1 MNESIGPSFSD
12 AETLFIRIFELE
24 LSQAKVAELCDQSDL
39 GSSKAD
45 EAHARLLVQ
54 AEDRLSYERTSH
66 DFLLK
71 EQQRTAAALQRAS
84 CEARVLVSSIRRL
97 EADVH
102 ERMQLGPPAARE
114 AAVSGGAKAP
124 TPTATPAPKQP
135 SVRPAATGSS
145 RTSSAGGRGGR
156 PARR

>member
-1 MNESIGPSFSD
+1 ME
-12 AETLFIRIFELE
+12 AR
-24 LSQAKVAELCDQSDL
+24 AL
-39 GSSKAD
+39 GGRFRSKAD

-114 AAVSGGAKAP
+114 AAVSNGNHGVDMALRVDWA
-124 TPTATPAPKQP
+124 
-135 SVRPAATGSS
+135 S
-145 RTSSAGGRGGR
+145 
-156 PARR
+156 